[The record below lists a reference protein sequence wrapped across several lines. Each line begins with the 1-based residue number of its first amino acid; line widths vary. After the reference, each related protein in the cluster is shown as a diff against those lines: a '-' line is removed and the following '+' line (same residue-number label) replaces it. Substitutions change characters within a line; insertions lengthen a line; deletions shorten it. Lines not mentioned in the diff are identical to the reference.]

1 VEEARDEHG
10 FAAVPQE
17 EVLADLDPRFIQM
30 KVTAVSPQQ
39 PVSVNAPS

>member
-17 EVLADLDPRFIQM
+17 EVLADLDP
-30 KVTAVSPQQ
+30 
-39 PVSVNAPS
+39 